1 MYKQLLSNSV
11 IWNPRILKNMSGKE
25 WAGLLTWFQ
34 SEWLCFI
41 AYVPGQ
47 YFLQE

>member
-11 IWNPRILKNMSGKE
+11 LWNPRILKICLGKQ
-25 WAGLLTWFQ
+25 WAGLLTWLQ
-34 SEWLCFI
+34 SEQLCFI
-41 AYVPGQ
+41 AYVSAQ